1 MPRRSVPP
9 NLRPRAGLNPT
20 RVPLPRSGPATA
32 LEYLTGRFPDD
43 AARITELALSGEV
56 FDDDG
61 EPISINTPFCP
72 HGFLY
77 LFRDPP
83 ENEPE
88 VPALAELK
96 VLFRDDNLLVVD
108 KPHQV
113 AVIPRGKW
121 VRHTALVYLRN
132 RFDLPDLSPLHR
144 LDRPT
149 AGVLA
154 FTVRPE
160 VRGAYQLLFQNR
172 QVIKEYLAVTAAP
185 SASSSSLATPTQI
198 PQLVESRI
206 VKHRGIATAQEIPGE
221 PNARTELEL
230 LQEASGWALFRLR
243 PLTGKTHQLRLHLF
257 SLGLPI
263 IGDPFWPVLDP
274 ESLADPDPDPPLQLL
289 ARKLEFA
296 DPFTGETH
304 TFISQRKLT
313 AWPGQWLV
321 APDV

>member
-9 NLRPRAGLNPT
+9 NLRSRAGLNPT

-32 LEYLTGRFPDD
+32 LEYLTSRFPDD
-43 AARITELALSGEV
+43 AARITGLALSGEI

-61 EPISINTPFCP
+61 EPISVNTLFRP

-121 VRHTALVYLRN
+121 VRNTALVYLRN
-132 RFDLPDLSPLHR
+132 LFDLPDLSPLHR

-154 FTVRPE
+154 FTAKPE
-160 VRGAYQLLFQNR
+160 VRGAYQMLFQNR
-172 QVIKEYLAVTAAP
+172 QVTKEYLAVTAA
-185 SASSSSLATPTQI
+185 SSSSQI

-206 VKHRGIATAQEIPGE
+206 VKFRGIAAAQEVPGE

-230 LQEASGWALFRLR
+230 LADSQGRALFRLH

-274 ESLADPDPDPPLQLL
+274 DSLADPDPDPPLQLL
-289 ARKLEFA
+289 ARKLEFT
-296 DPFTGETH
+296 DPFTGEAR
-304 TFISQRKLT
+304 TFISQRRLG
-313 AWPGQWLV
+313 AWPGEWPGDNYL
-321 APDV
+321 PDK